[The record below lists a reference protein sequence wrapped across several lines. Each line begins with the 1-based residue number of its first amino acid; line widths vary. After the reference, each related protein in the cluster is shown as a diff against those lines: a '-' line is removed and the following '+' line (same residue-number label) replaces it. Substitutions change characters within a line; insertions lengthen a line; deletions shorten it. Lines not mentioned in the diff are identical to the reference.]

1 MKNHAKSGELA
12 VKSIMKKF
20 LSESLIQ
27 STPTRKVTLNLH
39 RLQFFD
45 QDYTGDVF
53 HVFEGFHFIIDTFK
67 ILLNYC

>member
-12 VKSIMKKF
+12 VKSPMKKF

-27 STPTRKVTLNLH
+27 STPTRKVTLFPT
-39 RLQFFD
+39 LQFFD

-53 HVFEGFHFIIDTFK
+53 HVFEGFHFIIDTLK
-67 ILLNYC
+67 ILLNYR

>member
-12 VKSIMKKF
+12 VKSIRKKF

-27 STPTRKVTLNLH
+27 STTTRKVTLNLH

-53 HVFEGFHFIIDTFK
+53 HVFEGFH
-67 ILLNYC
+67 